1 MAEQYRICSP
11 AANSSGFLPIT
22 GDSPR
27 VLILGSFPS
36 IQSLRH
42 CEYYGNP
49 QNHFWKIMDALFA
62 IDHRL
67 PYHERIKYLT
77 GHHIALWDVVRTC
90 TRKGSADEEI
100 REPLFNDISGFLT
113 THPTVRLIVLNGAT
127 AGRYFHRMNLTPAL
141 KNHILPSTSPA
152 NTRYTL
158 AEKVKTWEIVRKNC
172 ERKKVTGRLPFHT
185 EL

>member
-1 MAEQYRICSP
+1 MAEQYRTGSP
-11 AANSSGFLPIT
+11 AANSSGFLPIN

-42 CEYYGNP
+42 CEYYGNQ
-49 QNHFWKIMDALFA
+49 QNHFWKIMDSLFA

-67 PYHERIKYLT
+67 PYHKRIKYLT
-77 GHHIALWDVVRTC
+77 GHYIALWDVVQTC

-100 REPLFNDISGFLT
+100 REPVFNDISGFLIA
-113 THPTVRLIVLNGAT
+113 HPTVGLIVLNGTA
-127 AGRYFHRMNLTPAL
+127 AGRYYQRMNMPTA
-141 KNHILPSTSPA
+141 IEYRVLPSTSPA

-158 AEKVKTWEIVRKNC
+158 AEKVSAWEIVQVNC
-172 ERKKVTGRLPFHT
+172 ER
-185 EL
+185 E